1 MDTQT
6 KHLNVRNKFNSAIKD
21 FANVDLGLQVNR
33 DALINRII
41 RIVQGEPIDPKYW
54 DTKFVA
60 PKGKDFK

>member
-1 MDTQT
+1 MNMQT
-6 KHLNVRNKFNSAIKD
+6 KRLNVRNKFNSAIKD
-21 FANVDLGLQVNR
+21 FANVDLDLQVNR

-60 PKGKDFK
+60 HE